1 MQTKLSAEKRV
12 RRERQEQ
19 NNMRPT
25 LHNNRTYLRAKRV
38 RARIT
43 GTRDIPRL
51 AIHRGIKTIG
61 AQLIDDIQGAT
72 LCAVSERELSTEQKK
87 GTKTQRAQ
95 AAGVLLAEKASKK
108 HIVRIVFDRRSNKYH
123 GRVKAFADAA
133 REGGLEF

>member
-1 MQTKLSAEKRV
+1 MQTKLCAEKRV
-12 RRERQEQ
+12 RQERQEQ

-25 LHNNRTYLRAKRV
+25 LHNNRTLLRAKRV
-38 RARIT
+38 RARIK

-61 AQLIDDIQGAT
+61 AQLIDDVQSVT
-72 LCAVSERELSTEQKK
+72 LCAVSEHELSSQQKK

-95 AAGVLLAEKASKK
+95 VAGALLAERAAKK
-108 HIVRIVFDRRSNKYH
+108 HIVRSVFDRRSNKYH